1 MLRVARDTRCNP
13 APRGCVQGY
22 VSTNDTRAV
31 EDRRLA
37 AEFRRG
43 DVAAFAEI
51 VQAHHRRLFVI
62 ALRRTGSPEV
72 AEDALQVALSKAY
85 RHLAAL
91 PEDADVGAWLATVV
105 KTSAIDQVRREI
117 RHQRLADRAWHAAPE
132 KPDRRGTDRS
142 ESSPVSHLER
152 DELGTLLGEAI
163 EALPEPY
170 RRALELYHVRGLPV
184 EEIAAVLSL
193 NVNTVKSHLARGRGV
208 LRRRLGPAL
217 HRGGWL

>member
-1 MLRVARDTRCNP
+1 M
-13 APRGCVQGY
+13 
-22 VSTNDTRAV
+22 
-31 EDRRLA
+31 

-43 DVAAFAEI
+43 DLAAFAEL

-62 ALRRTGSPEV
+62 ALRRTGSSEV

-85 RHLAAL
+85 RHLASL

-105 KTSAIDQVRREI
+105 KTSAIDQIRRET
-117 RHQRLADRAWHAAPE
+117 RHERLADRAWQVSPE
-132 KPDRRGTDRS
+132 RPDRTGTQRGPD
-142 ESSPVSHLER
+142 SPASTLER

-163 EALPEPY
+163 TALPDPY

-184 EEIAAVLSL
+184 EEVAAVLSL

-217 HRGGWL
+217 RRGGWL